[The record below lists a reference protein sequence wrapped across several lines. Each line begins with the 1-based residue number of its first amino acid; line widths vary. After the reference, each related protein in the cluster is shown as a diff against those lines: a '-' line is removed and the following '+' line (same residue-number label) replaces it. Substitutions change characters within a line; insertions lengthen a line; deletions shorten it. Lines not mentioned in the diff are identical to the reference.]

1 MNALADLVA
10 RAAAQVAALEAGAP
24 ALAPAATRP
33 LRAADLMH
41 AGTLDLLTPLLENEE
56 LVLAVAAREKS
67 GLTLHEARLVH
78 RGAGAK
84 VVAAL
89 ASIVRRIEWCS
100 LVAGLEQ
107 GEGHQLARVLVHTVL
122 ALCTLL
128 SCPFFVEE
136 GPERRTAIREATIG
150 CACAT
155 HAPLF
160 AGCGRADAAAPALI
174 TLASPGRRYAGCN
187 VYGLAAS
194 TATAW
199 AELAASSSD
208 NVRARSML
216 ASCAPTLRQVRPRL
230 PACGRPA
237 LRRLPP
243 SRRRAAQ
250 VVDHWCT
257 ANGAGALAA
266 APSAVLAQYHSG
278 LCAVLAWLNG
288 APALPPPPSSRSPP
302 ELALLSKLPRA
313 IKEASCKVRAAPL
326 TCSPCAERAAD
337 RGLGRRSTC
346 SRRRCCTA
354 GRAASPPTRTP
365 RTWKRSAAPPAAT
378 C

>member
-128 SCPFFVEE
+128 SCPFFVKD
-136 GPERRTAIREATIG
+136 GPERRTAIREA
-150 CACAT
+150 
-155 HAPLF
+155 
-160 AGCGRADAAAPALI
+160 
-174 TLASPGRRYAGCN
+174 
-187 VYGLAAS
+187 
-194 TATAW
+194 
-199 AELAASSSD
+199 
-208 NVRARSML
+208 
-216 ASCAPTLRQVRPRL
+216 
-230 PACGRPA
+230 
-237 LRRLPP
+237 
-243 SRRRAAQ
+243 
-250 VVDHWCT
+250 
-257 ANGAGALAA
+257 
-266 APSAVLAQYHSG
+266 AVG
-278 LCAVLAWLNG
+278 
-288 APALPPPPSSRSPP
+288 
-302 ELALLSKLPRA
+302 
-313 IKEASCKVRAAPL
+313 
-326 TCSPCAERAAD
+326 
-337 RGLGRRSTC
+337 
-346 SRRRCCTA
+346 
-354 GRAASPPTRTP
+354 
-365 RTWKRSAAPPAAT
+365 
-378 C
+378 